1 MVHKIPRRTLR
12 DGAVV
17 IKNDSRLL
25 RLTLP
30 RSPQNKNPNRKTNK
44 MKTTLTTTD
53 AANEL
58 IADTHANW
66 SRAGALALAE
76 YLEEYEDSTGEE
88 MEFDRVAIRCD
99 FSEYDSALE
108 AAEDYGWSREASI
121 LDDDDNIR
129 PDEDV
134 MDENNDLA
142 IKWLENRTS
151 VIEFDGGVIIQNF

>member
-1 MVHKIPRRTLR
+1 MKATL
-12 DGAVV
+12 
-17 IKNDSRLL
+17 S
-25 RLTLP
+25 
-30 RSPQNKNPNRKTNK
+30 
-44 MKTTLTTTD
+44 TTE
-53 AANEL
+53 AAEIL
-58 IADTHANW
+58 IADTCANW
-66 SRAGALALAE
+66 SRAGAFALVE
-76 YLEEYEDSTGEE
+76 YLEEFEDSTGEE

-142 IKWLENRTS
+142 LKWLENRTS
-151 VIEFDGGVIIQNF
+151 VIEFDGGIIIQNF